1 MHKKRKTIIETFEF
15 HEKKL
20 AHSLCDEIVSGMITL
35 SVLLS
40 LEKENFMIDT
50 RTNALNI
57 AVTKMKTSEVRIT
70 EIKRNLEKET
80 LKFLSSKGE
89 MVQKANSIQHK
100 AENIEVISKTIGKSD
115 KGVLKF
121 EENLKKREEAHF
133 QKLKQIES
141 LEKQIQEKEEKILE
155 LEKKRNSTTPE
166 KKKIFDNSFVIKENN
181 VKQKEIELNNRSKI
195 LEEKKRQIEDYK
207 LKIKW
212 RLNNIQSLE
221 RKSEKLKLAT
231 DAKVLEF
238 NNFIKTEE
246 AQIQS
251 WKEKNKTYA
260 KNIESLREKCG
271 RLEQEVKN
279 KEIFIENEESK
290 IEDSKKL
297 FDSIEEFVYIEK
309 NNEDLESIKFT
320 DFAKNFQ
327 QRQLDRK
334 IEYEEISKEK
344 KILSEK
350 LSSIIN
356 FH

>member
-181 VKQKEIELNNRSKI
+181 VK
-195 LEEKKRQIEDYK
+195 KK
-207 LKIKW
+207 
-212 RLNNIQSLE
+212 
-221 RKSEKLKLAT
+221 
-231 DAKVLEF
+231 
-238 NNFIKTEE
+238 
-246 AQIQS
+246 
-251 WKEKNKTYA
+251 
-260 KNIESLREKCG
+260 
-271 RLEQEVKN
+271 
-279 KEIFIENEESK
+279 
-290 IEDSKKL
+290 
-297 FDSIEEFVYIEK
+297 
-309 NNEDLESIKFT
+309 
-320 DFAKNFQ
+320 
-327 QRQLDRK
+327 
-334 IEYEEISKEK
+334 
-344 KILSEK
+344 
-350 LSSIIN
+350 
-356 FH
+356 